1 MFVCRTLVSDMH
13 MSASNENVEHT
24 TSGSPAGGTQT
35 TKAVRRTSFRDSILA
50 EANREEHGAGAG
62 GGGEK
67 PARRGSV
74 SGGESPS
81 DVKRQLL
88 VERSNYEKLMVQML
102 VLTNDLNEREDQI
115 IAMKKRE
122 AAFEEQLAS
131 KEKMYEQDAKV
142 RMQLGKRLED
152 VLMDKEEIKDELDNL
167 KVIHFSGL
175 CLPDTHFSFS
185 APPVNCCHP
194 IRPPAVYCY
203 LSSFFTS
210 DFLLYVC
217 VHRVGAT
224 RDDSKWL
231 EIENESRNCCSN

>member
-1 MFVCRTLVSDMH
+1 MH
-13 MSASNENVEHT
+13 MSTPSDNVEHT
-24 TSGSPAGGTQT
+24 TSDSPAGGTQT
-35 TKAVRRTSFRDSILA
+35 TKAARRSSFRDSIMA
-50 EANREEHGAGAG
+50 EANVESSGGDKKGA
-62 GGGEK
+62 
-67 PARRGSV
+67 PTRRGSV
-74 SGGESPS
+74 TGEKESSS

-167 KVIHFSGL
+167 KVITNTDAQNIPHNYVMIMHSSPTTNIHGCVF
-175 CLPDTHFSFS
+175 
-185 APPVNCCHP
+185 
-194 IRPPAVYCY
+194 VY
-203 LSSFFTS
+203 TS
-210 DFLLYVC
+210 IVL
-217 VHRVGAT
+217 
-224 RDDSKWL
+224 
-231 EIENESRNCCSN
+231 

>member
-1 MFVCRTLVSDMH
+1 MH

-24 TSGSPAGGTQT
+24 TSDSPAGGTQT
-35 TKAVRRTSFRDSILA
+35 IKAVRRGSFRESIMA
-50 EANREEHGAGAG
+50 EATLEEQGAGAG
-62 GGGEK
+62 GGGKGAGEK
-67 PARRGSV
+67 PARRGSLTA
-74 SGGESPS
+74 ESTS

-167 KVIHFSGL
+167 KVGVS
-175 CLPDTHFSFS
+175 
-185 APPVNCCHP
+185 
-194 IRPPAVYCY
+194 
-203 LSSFFTS
+203 
-210 DFLLYVC
+210 VC
-217 VHRVGAT
+217 VCVSVGVLPVM
-224 RDDSKWL
+224 SSQL
-231 EIENESRNCCSN
+231 